1 MDETADALSAII
13 IFDQL
18 HKIAVTM
25 HRDFVIK
32 YLEPW
37 LQLAE
42 EELESICDDDNG
54 WTSDDVASLSFRLHM
69 LDTGY
74 YESSSVPLWTE
85 LEDAAPLAQSDKRN
99 EARKAKTNERRRKGE
114 ENMLE
119 KSLVPDHENDLMEE
133 R

>member
-1 MDETADALSAII
+1 MADALSALII
-13 IFDQL
+13 VDQL
-18 HKIAVTM
+18 HKFAVTT

-54 WTSDDVASLSFRLHM
+54 WTSDDVASPSFRLHM

-74 YESSSVPLWTE
+74 YKSSSVPLWKE
-85 LEDAAPLAQSDKRN
+85 LEDAARLARSDKRN
-99 EARKAKTNERRRKGE
+99 ETRMTKRNERRRKAE
-114 ENMLE
+114 ENMPNNA
-119 KSLVPDHENDLMEE
+119 LVP
-133 R
+133 